1 MYEGLTEKD
10 AKIARR
16 YENMTDAEV
25 EASHEWAVK
34 NGLSFSGPGALEKA
48 VAAAKTRLG
57 NSAKFRATARK
68 PYTFRLHSGAVDVI
82 KAFAER
88 YGGHYQSLV
97 DDAVVELAERLEA
110 EMPRSLP

>member
-1 MYEGLTEKD
+1 M
-10 AKIARR
+10 
-16 YENMTDAEV
+16 
-25 EASHEWAVK
+25 
-34 NGLSFSGPGALEKA
+34 LSFEEHVKKYGLDEEEQEILAAFESGKMKSDADSERN
-48 VAAAKTRLG
+48 VAALREAAHETVKALSA

-110 EMPRSLP
+110 EMSRSLP